1 MGGVMFLIML
11 LATVVLVPVLAGSFI
26 LALPGMIIGLFD
38 EMVMDLFGSLTP
50 IIIILIISTV
60 LIVLFINF
68 AGGITILLFIISAFL
83 GYVLSL
89 NIFDHGISENV
100 WQSYND
106 NRDSFFR
113 TIFYFILYSVVF
125 CLEFVVYL
133 VLIPAAQFIVI
144 VVLGTFFKK
153 KKD

>member
-1 MGGVMFLIML
+1 MGGFMFLIML

-38 EMVMDLFGSLTP
+38 ELIIDLFGSLTP

-60 LIVLFINF
+60 LIVLLFNF
-68 AGGITILLFIISAFL
+68 SGGVTILLFIISILL
-83 GYVLSL
+83 GYVLCL
-89 NIFDHGISENV
+89 NLFDHGISDDV
-100 WQSYND
+100 WQSYKV

-133 VLIPAAQFIVI
+133 VLIPAAQLIAAF
-144 VVLGTFFKK
+144 VLGAVFQK